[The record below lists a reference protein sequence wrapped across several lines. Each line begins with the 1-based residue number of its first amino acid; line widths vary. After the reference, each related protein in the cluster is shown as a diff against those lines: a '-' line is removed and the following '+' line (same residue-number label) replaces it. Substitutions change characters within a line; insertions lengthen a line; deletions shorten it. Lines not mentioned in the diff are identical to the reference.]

1 MELSLP
7 IGSRLRHR
15 GNARGSPNHHLAAAQ
30 ALKDAMEHN
39 AASSVAIATITT
51 LGAFIGALISHF
63 LIQRRSVDLAV
74 HRSRGEVYKSVWEKT
89 GLLSRWPRR
98 SGLTYGE
105 LRTLS
110 EELRNWY
117 FLVGGLYVSD
127 SARAACGNLQEALN
141 DPHRS
146 QSADIVSDSDYAPLQ
161 ISCSKLRSELTHD
174 LLSRK
179 RMFLFSR

>member
-1 MELSLP
+1 
-7 IGSRLRHR
+7 
-15 GNARGSPNHHLAAAQ
+15 
-30 ALKDAMEHN
+30 MEHN
-39 AASSVAIATITT
+39 AAPSIAIAAITT

-74 HRSRGEVYKSVWEKT
+74 HRSRGEVYKVVWEKT
-89 GLLSRWPRR
+89 GLLSKWPRR
-98 SGLTYGE
+98 AGVKYSD

-117 FLVGGLYVSD
+117 FLVGGLYLSD
-127 SARAACGNLQEALN
+127 SARAAYGNLQEALN
-141 DPHRS
+141 DPRRP
-146 QSADIVSDSDYAPLQ
+146 QGADNVSDSDYELVQ
-161 ISCSKLRSELTHD
+161 ISCSKLRTELTHD